1 MQILKKT
8 ELKGFEKAKQLGA
21 EGVINL
27 LNKKGLIGR
36 GGAGFPTG
44 KKWKFALDAEADEK
58 FVICNADEGEPGTF
72 KDKFIMENVPE
83 NMIEGILIACNVIG
97 AKRAFIY
104 LRGEYEYLAGKLN
117 KLIANI
123 ITKAGA
129 DVSIEIVMGA
139 GAYVC
144 GEETAIIRSIEG
156 FRGQPYY
163 KPPFPPTEGLWG
175 KPTVINNVETLA
187 NIPQAILFDD
197 WDASL
202 KLFCISGC
210 VDKPGVYELPLGIKL
225 SSIIEKA
232 KPRNKPKALFF
243 GCFGGCMP
251 YKDVEFTQE
260 NICGEGCS
268 HGCGSVIVVDS
279 TKSIVDLTYQIAKF
293 FTYESCGKCTPCRE
307 GTIRMLLLM
316 RKIKKGE
323 GTKKDLELLEE
334 LGEHIRETSLCGLG
348 QSASNHILTALK
360 HFRKEFEE
368 RIK

>member
-163 KPPFPPTEGLWG
+163 
-175 KPTVINNVETLA
+175 
-187 NIPQAILFDD
+187 
-197 WDASL
+197 
-202 KLFCISGC
+202 
-210 VDKPGVYELPLGIKL
+210 
-225 SSIIEKA
+225 
-232 KPRNKPKALFF
+232 
-243 GCFGGCMP
+243 
-251 YKDVEFTQE
+251 
-260 NICGEGCS
+260 
-268 HGCGSVIVVDS
+268 
-279 TKSIVDLTYQIAKF
+279 
-293 FTYESCGKCTPCRE
+293 
-307 GTIRMLLLM
+307 
-316 RKIKKGE
+316 
-323 GTKKDLELLEE
+323 
-334 LGEHIRETSLCGLG
+334 
-348 QSASNHILTALK
+348 
-360 HFRKEFEE
+360 
-368 RIK
+368 